1 MTRPVRAPA
10 LCPQP
15 DALSRARRS
24 AYTRPMDRLPP
35 LLIVDDDADVR
46 HAAQLALEPHVE
58 AAEAVACPAEM
69 MPRLAPGR
77 FGCVLLDM
85 NFVAGER
92 SGREGMDALSLIR
105 TQDPS
110 LAVVLMTAFG
120 GVSLAVAALKRGAHD
135 FLLKPWRNRDLVAA
149 VRAASEA
156 TQAARAGQPLDR
168 LERDA
173 IERALAQSGG
183 NIARAAARLGLS
195 RPALY
200 RRMARH
206 GL

>member
-1 MTRPVRAPA
+1 ME
-10 LCPQP
+10 
-15 DALSRARRS
+15 
-24 AYTRPMDRLPP
+24 RLPP

-58 AAEAVACPAEM
+58 AAQAVSSPQDALAL
-69 MPRLAPGR
+69 LAPGR

-85 NFVAGER
+85 NFVAGAR
-92 SGREGMDALSLIR
+92 SGQEGMDALARLRARDPPLAIVLI
-105 TQDPS
+105 
-110 LAVVLMTAFG
+110 TAFG

-149 VRAASEA
+149 IRSASEA
-156 TQAARAGQPLDR
+156 TRAARDGQTLDE
-168 LERDA
+168 LEREA
-173 IERALAQSGG
+173 IERALARSGG
-183 NIARAAARLGLS
+183 NIARAAVGLGLS

>member
-1 MTRPVRAPA
+1 MRPEADTLPERE
-10 LCPQP
+10 
-15 DALSRARRS
+15 LSAIRFR
-24 AYTRPMDRLPP
+24 MDKLPP

-46 HAAQLALEPHVE
+46 HAAQLAMEPYVEKSDAVAGPHE
-58 AAEAVACPAEM
+58 AAALL
-69 MPRLAPGR
+69 RPGR
-77 FGCVLLDM
+77 YGCVLLDM
-85 NFVAGER
+85 NYLVGER
-92 SGREGMDALSLIR
+92 SGREGMDALAHIR
-105 TQDPS
+105 ERDPA

-120 GVSLAVAALKRGAHD
+120 GVSLAVAALKRGAND
-135 FLLKPWRNRDLVAA
+135 FLLKPWRNRDLLAA

-156 TQAARAGQPLDR
+156 TRAARAGQPLES

-173 IERALAQSGG
+173 IERALAHSGG
-183 NIARAAARLGLS
+183 NIAQAAARLGLS

>member
-1 MTRPVRAPA
+1 MA
-10 LCPQP
+10 
-15 DALSRARRS
+15 S
-24 AYTRPMDRLPP
+24 LPP

-46 HAAQLALEPHVE
+46 HAAQLALGPYVE
-58 AAEAVACPAEM
+58 ASEAVASPDEAAV
-69 MPRLAPGR
+69 LLVPGR

-85 NFVAGER
+85 NYLVGER
-92 SGREGMDALSLIR
+92 SGREGMDALALIKAR
-105 TQDPS
+105 DPS

-120 GVSLAVAALKRGAHD
+120 RVSLAVAALKRGAHD
-135 FLLKPWRNRDLVAA
+135 FMLKPWRNRDLLAA
-149 VRAASEA
+149 VRSASEA
-156 TQAARAGQPLDR
+156 TRAARAGRKLES

-173 IERALAQSGG
+173 IEQALVNSGG
-183 NIARAAARLGLS
+183 NIAQAAVRLGLS